1 MAANSPLPYSV
12 EPDGVRL
19 AVRLTPGAKGDS
31 VDGAETDAAG
41 KTWLRIRLAAPPVD
55 GKANAALIKLLAKR
69 WRLPKSALAI
79 ASGATARNK
88 VLSLQG
94 DSDHLRSLIEA
105 DL

>member
-55 GKANAALIKLLAKR
+55 GKANAALIKLLANR
-69 WRLPKSALAI
+69 WRLPKSAFAI
-79 ASGATARNK
+79 ASGATARSK
-88 VLSLQG
+88 ILSLRG
-94 DSDHLRSLIEA
+94 DPTQLRSLIEA